1 MTRPGAHG
9 RDKRVVR
16 QARPRRWQQG
26 DSGRYMPGNGDVIGT
41 MRRPVRL
48 SGVSLVEM
56 LVCLLLA
63 MLIALIAISLLVS
76 SRATFS
82 AQDNATRLLETGL
95 YALASIERAIRQAGY
110 ENWSAAGAALVATPD
125 MSPAILGLDDRRL
138 PDMPAA
144 LASAVAPGVNGSDVL
159 AIRFFGSG
167 DSNGSGAGNMLNC
180 AGVAVAEPAAGD
192 LDGGRGWSIFHIARN
207 QAGQSELRCKYR
219 ARDGVNWDSESI
231 APDIDAMQVLYGVD
245 ANGDGLPDRFVN
257 ASSLNNAIA
266 MPALT
271 PAVGNGLPLPASTA
285 NPWNDV
291 VAVRVSLLARGP
303 ELLAASPVN
312 KVFDFFGAE
321 YSALMGHGDRG
332 VRIGAAELGAD
343 WQLRLRRL
351 FSLTI
356 PLRNRAGYKAA
367 TESP

>member
-1 MTRPGAHG
+1 MA
-9 RDKRVVR
+9 
-16 QARPRRWQQG
+16 
-26 DSGRYMPGNGDVIGT
+26 
-41 MRRPVRL
+41 
-48 SGVSLVEM
+48 LV
-56 LVCLLLA
+56 
-63 MLIALIAISLLVS
+63 AISLLVS

-95 YALASIERAIRQAGY
+95 YALASIERAVRQAGF
-110 ENWSAAGAALVATPD
+110 ENWSAAGAALVATQG
-125 MSPAILGLDDRRL
+125 MSPAIIGLDDRRL

-144 LASAVAPGVNGSDVL
+144 MASAVAPGVNGSDVL

-167 DSNGSGAGNMLNC
+167 DSAGSGDGNMLNC

-192 LDGGRGWSIFHIARN
+192 LDGGRGWNIFHIARN
-207 QAGQSELRCKYR
+207 QAGQSELHCKYR
-219 ARDGVNWDSESI
+219 ARDGINWDSESI

-257 ASSLNNAIA
+257 ASSLDGA
-266 MPALT
+266 MPLPVLA
-271 PAVGNGLPLPASTA
+271 PAGGSGLPPPASA
-285 NPWNDV
+285 GNNPWNDV
-291 VAVRVSLLARGP
+291 VAVRVTLLARGP
-303 ELLAASPVN
+303 ELVAASPVN

-321 YSALMGHGDRG
+321 YSALRSHGDRG
-332 VRIGAAELGAD
+332 VRIGEAQLGAD

-356 PLRNRAGYKAA
+356 PLRNRAGYKAV